1 MSVFIESIIIN
12 NFLSCKKTEVLLS
25 PFTPLVGYNN
35 AGKSN
40 ILNAIKWLLEKR
52 VINID
57 ETFLKNESEIY
68 VSAEISG
75 IDENTLSLLTDVNIK
90 KIKPYIKNGKIKI
103 RRYQGKVNGA
113 KAADVK
119 FEVCDDNGD
128 WKSNPGGIEE
138 SIKNI
143 FPEIIHIKAMSDSV
157 EDSTKYKTNTTIGK
171 LLLQIV
177 SEINEEHTQ
186 KFNEAIGI
194 ISDQL
199 SFDGGARFKRLD
211 DTDTGINEIIT
222 NYFPDIKVKLHF
234 ETPSLEDIFKSGTLK
249 IFEYDNDMRDM
260 SMFGHGTQRTIQM
273 ALIQYLAK
281 LKSNIGNKK
290 KPNILLLIDEP
301 ELYLHPTAI
310 ELLREALIL
319 LSENNYQVIIT
330 THSGMMITSEIA
342 KDSVLVRKG
351 ADYSTYVRKT
361 IKEAMNEKSNDPDQK
376 HHMET
381 LFTLTNASK
390 ILFSECVIL
399 VEGKTEMRVLE
410 PLFKKVKGYTLA
422 SKKICLLSIEGKTAI
437 AKVKSI
443 LKALDIPNKT
453 ITDLDY
459 ITLAMKQGFIE
470 DNDDD
475 IDEVK
480 KSFKILESENS
491 DIKLD
496 DAGFPK
502 KNKAKGISASSV
514 YSLLG
519 NDERFE
525 PIINRIKV
533 KLKNSDIYIWSCGDI
548 ESAFGF
554 DDKDE
559 SQWMEF
565 KKDLISKDSDNWKT
579 IVAKPM
585 IIEELVNWME
595 LIEHH

>member
-40 ILNAIKWLLEKR
+40 ILSAIKWLLEKR

-57 ETFLKNESEIY
+57 ETFLKNESEVY

-119 FEVCDDNGD
+119 FEVCDDNGN
-128 WKSNPGGIEE
+128 WKSNTGGIEE

-194 ISDQL
+194 ISGQF
-199 SFDGGARFKRLD
+199 SFDARATFKRLVHTD
-211 DTDTGINEIIT
+211 DVFNQIIT
-222 NYFPDIKVKLHF
+222 DYFPDIKVKLHF

-260 SMFGHGTQRTIQM
+260 SMLGHGTQRTIQM

-281 LKSNIGNKK
+281 LKSNVIGNKK

-301 ELYLHPTAI
+301 ELYLH
-310 ELLREALIL
+310 
-319 LSENNYQVIIT
+319 
-330 THSGMMITSEIA
+330 
-342 KDSVLVRKG
+342 
-351 ADYSTYVRKT
+351 
-361 IKEAMNEKSNDPDQK
+361 
-376 HHMET
+376 
-381 LFTLTNASK
+381 
-390 ILFSECVIL
+390 
-399 VEGKTEMRVLE
+399 
-410 PLFKKVKGYTLA
+410 
-422 SKKICLLSIEGKTAI
+422 
-437 AKVKSI
+437 
-443 LKALDIPNKT
+443 
-453 ITDLDY
+453 
-459 ITLAMKQGFIE
+459 
-470 DNDDD
+470 
-475 IDEVK
+475 
-480 KSFKILESENS
+480 
-491 DIKLD
+491 
-496 DAGFPK
+496 
-502 KNKAKGISASSV
+502 
-514 YSLLG
+514 
-519 NDERFE
+519 
-525 PIINRIKV
+525 
-533 KLKNSDIYIWSCGDI
+533 
-548 ESAFGF
+548 
-554 DDKDE
+554 
-559 SQWMEF
+559 
-565 KKDLISKDSDNWKT
+565 
-579 IVAKPM
+579 
-585 IIEELVNWME
+585 
-595 LIEHH
+595 